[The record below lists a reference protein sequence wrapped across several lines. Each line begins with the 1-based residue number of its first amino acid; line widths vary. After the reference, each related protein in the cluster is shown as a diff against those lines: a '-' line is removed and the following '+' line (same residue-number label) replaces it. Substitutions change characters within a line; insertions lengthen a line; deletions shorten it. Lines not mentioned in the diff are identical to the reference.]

1 MVGVDVCGDKMWF
14 LGARMGIG
22 EGRSWESGGMVM
34 VYVLVDQLSSPRSL
48 RVLNQASEWA

>member
-1 MVGVDVCGDKMWF
+1 MWF
-14 LGARMGIG
+14 LWARVGTG
-22 EGRSWESGGMVM
+22 EGGVRESGGVGI